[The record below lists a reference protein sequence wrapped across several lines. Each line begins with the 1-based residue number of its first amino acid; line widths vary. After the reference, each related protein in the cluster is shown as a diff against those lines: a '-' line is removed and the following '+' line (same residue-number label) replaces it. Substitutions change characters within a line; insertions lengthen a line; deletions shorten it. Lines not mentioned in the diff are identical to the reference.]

1 MISSSIDLEL
11 VKTTIEG
18 NRQVKTHN
26 PESIKAKRNLLKS
39 FFISENLTSWP
50 VLLTLKKR
58 NELNL
63 IVHNDTSNETIRD
76 T

>member
-1 MISSSIDLEL
+1 MISSSKDLEL

-39 FFISENLTSWP
+39 FFISENLTS
-50 VLLTLKKR
+50 
-58 NELNL
+58 
-63 IVHNDTSNETIRD
+63 
-76 T
+76 